1 MNVSISGHH
10 ISITEAME
18 TAVREKMDKIERH
31 FDQIQSIQVILS
43 LDNSGGGK
51 KSHKAEAILRVSG
64 NEMFVQ
70 SYDDDM
76 YKAIHEMADKL
87 DRQVRKYKTR
97 LQDKKSQGAGRDGR
111 YAEGG
116 LAVEDVEPTA

>member
-111 YAEGG
+111 YAEGE
-116 LAVEDVEPTA
+116 LAAEDVEPTA